1 MWGGMG
7 VAGIQPLLHDLA
19 QQAPNPWAWDW
30 RMFGANQEV
39 GLLEPEV
46 LNLCHFG

>member
-1 MWGGMG
+1 MNQGSMWGWMG

-39 GLLEPEV
+39 GLV
-46 LNLCHFG
+46 VVT